1 MIRVNLTA
9 YPCNTYYLSY
19 NTLAM
24 LEVGGDRWTRWNG
37 AVRDLLVDAQR
48 KDDSCFGGSWDF
60 EGPRFHGHKT
70 GRLLSTAYVCLS
82 LEVYYRYDQV
92 AGKKSGKPSAL

>member
-1 MIRVNLTA
+1 MIRVKLTA

-24 LEVGGDRWTRWNG
+24 LEVGGDRWTTWNG

-48 KDDSCFGGSWDF
+48 KDDSCFGGS
-60 EGPRFHGHKT
+60 
-70 GRLLSTAYVCLS
+70 
-82 LEVYYRYDQV
+82 
-92 AGKKSGKPSAL
+92 